1 MTTNPKTI
9 NLALQG
15 GGAYGALAWGVLDK
29 FLEDG
34 RINFGSIS
42 ASSVGALNAAALV
55 YGLIEGGNDE
65 ARETLYKLWKM
76 ISNAGQLYNPIKITP
91 IEELFAIDLEHSLS
105 FTAFDLMSK
114 MFSPYQLNPFNF
126 NPLREILKTILN
138 IDQIKIAHTPKL
150 FITATNVKTG
160 KVKLFNNEHLSIDA
174 IMASTCVPFMFQAVQ
189 IDDDYFWDGGYIG
202 SPALS
207 PLLSH
212 SPNNDIL
219 ILHTNP
225 IAREQVPESATDILN
240 RVNEISFNSSLIR
253 EIKDLVFVNE
263 LLDKDC
269 IKEKYKKNMKQVYLH
284 SLQAD
289 KVMQAYPV
297 ANKLYFD
304 WTFLCQLFEEG
315 RREAADW
322 LEKNLRYLGKRSTI
336 NLNEYF

>member
-1 MTTNPKTI
+1 MANNPKTI

-15 GGAYGALAWGVLDK
+15 GGAYGALAWGILDK

-34 RINFGSIS
+34 RINFDSIS
-42 ASSVGALNAAALV
+42 ASSVGALNAAVLT

-65 ARETLYKLWKM
+65 AREALYKLWKM

-91 IEELFAIDLEHSLS
+91 IEELFAIKLENSLS

-126 NPLREILKTILN
+126 NPLREILKTIID
-138 IDQIKIAHTPKL
+138 IDQIKVSLKPKL

-174 IMASTCVPFMFQAVQ
+174 LMASACVPFMFQAVKV
-189 IDDDYFWDGGYIG
+189 DEDYFWDGGYMG

-207 PLLSH
+207 PLISH
-212 SPNNDIL
+212 SNYNDIL

-240 RVNEISFNSSLIR
+240 RVNEISFNSSLTR
-253 EIKDLVFVNE
+253 EIKDLTLINE
-263 LLDKDC
+263 LLDKDW
-269 IKEKYKKNMKQVYLH
+269 IKDQYKKNMKQVYLH
-284 SLQAD
+284 ALRAD
-289 KVMQAYPV
+289 RVMQAYPV
-297 ANKLYFD
+297 ASKLHFD
-304 WTFLCQLFEEG
+304 WAFLCQLFEEG
-315 RREAADW
+315 RKEAAEW
-322 LEKNLRYLGKRSTI
+322 LQKNLRHLGKRSTI
-336 NLNEYF
+336 NLDEYL